1 MNDNTQLIE
10 YGNKFLKLFKEQFKD
25 YISFKPLITFLINND
40 KQRAEMK
47 LDIKTDNGNQ
57 EKLKDIEIIKYS
69 LEKIKSNEKIRNLDD
84 LEKLYT
90 KEEKEEMKEIR
101 ENFLKRHGDY
111 YTASIFKNIDGF
123 TKDEVEKDFKSIYS
137 FNFLRKESKE
147 EIFFKTDY
155 NNLSEEDKDF
165 YNQAKELI
173 EAGAI
178 DNSEEFEKFSEEQ
191 KDNIIKT
198 WALDIKKEQE
208 AKCKRE
214 LEEEEEEL

>member
-1 MNDNTQLIE
+1 MNYNKQLIE
-10 YGNKFLKLFKEQFKD
+10 YGNEFLKMFKYQFKD
-25 YISFKPLITFLINND
+25 YISFEPLITFLVNVNSKKTEMRFDIKINNGD
-40 KQRAEMK
+40 LE
-47 LDIKTDNGNQ
+47 NF
-57 EKLKDIEIIKYS
+57 KDIVIMKENEKF
-69 LEKIKSNEKIRNLDD
+69 EKIQDTFK
-84 LEKLYT
+84 
-90 KEEKEEMKEIR
+90 
-101 ENFLKRHGDY
+101 KRHGDY